1 MKGSI
6 NWSDSY
12 GHVEST
18 DKTKRWDFNNQIMLT
33 HYVLKCLLGC
43 TDSQKQAM
51 NKMSIHG
58 VEILTLYTCVATTFP
73 RTSRWST
80 EIL

>member
-1 MKGSI
+1 MDMLNLLIKLK
-6 NWSDSY
+6 D
-12 GHVEST
+12 ET
-18 DKTKRWDFNNQIMLT
+18 FNNQIMLT
-33 HYVLKCLLGC
+33 HFVLKCLLGC
-43 TDSQKQAM
+43 IDSQKQAM

-58 VEILTLYTCVATTFP
+58 DEILTLYTGVATPFP